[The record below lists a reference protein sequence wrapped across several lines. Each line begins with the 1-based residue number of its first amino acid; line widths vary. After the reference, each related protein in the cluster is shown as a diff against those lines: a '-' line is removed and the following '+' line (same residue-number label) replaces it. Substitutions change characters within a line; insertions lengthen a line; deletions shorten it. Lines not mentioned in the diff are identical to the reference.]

1 MALEGVGG
9 RLQFWIIEITGVLP
23 KALYFRKRHGS
34 LLDPRL
40 LGSLSLAHIWRKMGR
55 IRLNQAFAA
64 AVRIN
69 QDFCSKCSICYSVCP
84 FEAVTRDASTNQVD
98 IDLQKCQVCGICYSA
113 CPSLAI
119 DIVYYDYE
127 TILKRVKGM
136 REKSGADTLV
146 LMCRGNSPA
155 SCEIEEILKDKGLKV
170 NKYVPLRLPCS
181 GRVPTE
187 FVFQALGAGLKN
199 IVSIQCEDGF
209 CRFKEGTR
217 INSRRLALSQKVLGQ
232 LGFDKDAL
240 KVVKYSRKAVYEPE
254 DCVGCDKCVFI
265 CPYDAIKAEGFAT
278 PKIDFDACVGCGACA
293 LVCPHLAIQVK
304 GFEFENMS
312 RLIKRYGEAAKKI
325 KERGESPAVL
335 VFSCQWSEFSALDD
349 PESLLLNKKAVLMEI
364 PCFKALDPVH
374 VVEALNSGFDGV
386 MAVVC
391 SDKDCKLEE
400 GRDTAERNMAV
411 LRDTLKKVGL
421 SDRFDLFTSS
431 PRCVD
436 DFNQKLDAFFAKISR
451 LPRLELATVE
461 AKLNV

>member
-1 MALEGVGG
+1 V
-9 RLQFWIIEITGVLP
+9 
-23 KALYFRKRHGS
+23 
-34 LLDPRL
+34 
-40 LGSLSLAHIWRKMGR
+40 
-55 IRLNQAFAA
+55 NQAFAA
-64 AVRIN
+64 AVKVN
-69 QDFCSKCSICYSVCP
+69 QDFCSKCSVCHSVCP
-84 FEAVTRDASTNQVD
+84 YDAVTRDASTNQVD

-113 CPSLAI
+113 CPSSAI
-119 DIVYYDYE
+119 DIVYYDYN
-127 TILKRVKGM
+127 TILERVKGM

-170 NKYVPLRLPCS
+170 DNYVPLRLPCS

-187 FVFQALGAGLKN
+187 FVFQALGAGVKN
-199 IVSIQCEDGF
+199 IVSVQCEDGF
-209 CRFKEGTR
+209 CRFKEGTK
-217 INSRRLALSQKVLGQ
+217 INSRRFALSSKVLGQ
-232 LGFDKDAL
+232 LGFDTNTV

-265 CPYDAIKAEGFAT
+265 CPYGAIKAEGFAT
-278 PKIDFDACVGCGACA
+278 PTIDFDLCVGCGACA

-304 GFEFENMS
+304 GFEFENVS
-312 RLIKRYGEAAKKI
+312 KLVKRYGEAAKKI
-325 KERGESPAVL
+325 KESSKSPVVL

-349 PESLLLNKKAVLMEI
+349 PDSLFLKKKAVIMEI

-386 MAVVC
+386 MAIVC

-400 GRDTAERNMAV
+400 GRDTAERNMMV
-411 LRDTLKKVGL
+411 LKETLKKFGL
-421 SDRFDLFTSS
+421 SERFVLFTGS

-436 DFNQKLDAFFAKISR
+436 EFNQKLDEFISKISC
-451 LPRLELATVE
+451 LPRLELAAVE